1 MKMGRFV
8 VDGHIHP
15 GKKDHASDDS
25 KIKGVN
31 AQVEEA
37 DNSDMILLDMD
48 AYGID
53 MGIILPSMI
62 GTTNALH
69 ADMVRRHPDR
79 FRSMC
84 VDTKTRLAAAKG
96 EKEWNINDAIKE
108 LDEALS
114 LGPDIMVGI
123 GEIAPGSLG
132 CPRERPTRAQRFKE
146 WCTIAELA
154 THYDVPCYF
163 HDYSHINMEAPL
175 TMMSSVLQKY
185 PGFKLIIAHG
195 GGQTEDDIKSACYL
209 AGLFEHVY
217 LETGYW
223 CAEYYEYALKN
234 YQIGAS
240 KLIWGGGDTGSRI
253 WYPQATQPGL
263 SRIDPTFIWY
273 NRNNWA
279 LGDRELCYQ
288 PDYYGWSTH
297 QIHRLKDMELC
308 TQDEINLIIGGNAA
322 RLYKIKLD
330 PRYTFCYNRPDLHIP
345 DRATLESTQPT
356 WRTGFVNPPDQ
367 DFVSGEQD
375 FYL

>member
-84 VDTKTRLAAAKG
+84 VDTQTRLAAVKG

-146 WCTIAELA
+146 WCAIAELA

-223 CAEYYEYALKN
+223 RAEYYEYALKN

-356 WRTGFVNPPDQ
+356 WRTSFVNPPDQ
-367 DFVSGEQD
+367 DFVGGEQD